1 MLATNT
7 TSRPLRWAAI
17 MACIIFAYIIV
28 VEGKTIL
35 MPLVVSGFIAIIIQP
50 LVIRLENWKFPR
62 PLAIGTILL
71 ILVLFLPLIGFVLF
85 KQGAAIARD
94 LPEITDKL
102 TQINEG
108 FLLFIDS
115 RLGISTADQTEIF
128 NDGFNQL
135 MSSGGAILQSTFSA
149 TVNMLAYIALIPV
162 FVFLMLLYRERFR
175 KFIVDVSDR
184 NTRKD
189 VDLVIDNGMA
199 VVQNYVAGLTLVV
212 LIMAV
217 MNVAGLLL
225 LGIPYA
231 LFFGVLAALLAV
243 IPYIGVIIGS
253 IPPVLIAILMTDS
266 LMYPLGVIILFII
279 VQALEGNIITPKV
292 IGDKVSINPLA
303 AIVALI
309 TGGFIWGAIGMILAI
324 PITGVIKVIVNSMHG
339 GRPISELLS

>member
-1 MLATNT
+1 MAAFNT
-7 TSRPLRWAAI
+7 TSRPAHWAAI
-17 MACIIFAYIIV
+17 LACIVLGYIIL
-28 VEGKTIL
+28 VEGKPIL
-35 MPLVVSGFIAIIIQP
+35 MPLVVSGFLAIIIQP
-50 LVIRLENWKFPR
+50 LVMRLESWKFPR
-62 PLAIGTILL
+62 PVAIISILL
-71 ILVLFLPLIGFVLF
+71 ILALFLPLIGFVLF

-94 LPEITDKL
+94 MPEISEKM
-102 TQINEG
+102 TQINES

-115 RLGISTADQTEIF
+115 RLGISTADQTELF

-135 MSSGGAILQSTFSA
+135 ISSGGAILQGTFSA
-149 TVNMLAYIALIPV
+149 TANMLAYIALIPV

-175 KFIVDVSDR
+175 EFIVAVSDKGD
-184 NTRKD
+184 RKD
-189 VDLVIDNGMA
+189 VDDVINNGMA
-199 VVQNYVAGLTLVV
+199 VIQNYVAGLALVV

-217 MNVAGLLL
+217 MNVAGLFL

-231 LFFGVLAALLAV
+231 VFFGVLAALLAV
-243 IPYIGVIIGS
+243 IPYVGVIIGS
-253 IPPVLIAILMTDS
+253 IPPIIIAILMTDS
-266 LMYPLGVIILFII
+266 LMYPLGVIILFIV

-324 PITGVIKVIVNSMHG
+324 PITGVFKVIVHSMRG